1 MSLQTLNLQI
11 IKVLYV
17 YICCSVVKLYPTL
30 WETTEATYHMC
41 LLNIYIYSCWF
52 TNLRPTF
59 CYPIVCSPSSSSVH
73 GISQARILEWVAII
87 FSRGSSQ
94 SRDQTH
100 IFCIGRWVLFHWAT
114 MEVHIHVWKNGKVLV
129 AQSSPTLWNSVDYSL
144 PGSSVPG
151 VLHARVLEWVA
162 ILFLRGSSWLK
173 DQTCVSC
180 TASRFFTIWAT
191 REAPYICI
199 YIYNVY
205 RCIVTHMHIIH

>member
-1 MSLQTLNLQI
+1 MSLQTLHLKI

-41 LLNIYIYSCWF
+41 LLNIYIFIYIYLLIYIYIFIFIYIFIYIYICWF
-52 TNLRPTF
+52 TNLHPTF

-100 IFCIGRWVLFHWAT
+100 ISCIGRWVLYHWAT
-114 MEVHIHVWKNGKVLV
+114 MKAHIYVWKKG
-129 AQSSPTLWNSVDYSL
+129 
-144 PGSSVPG
+144 
-151 VLHARVLEWVA
+151 
-162 ILFLRGSSWLK
+162 
-173 DQTCVSC
+173 
-180 TASRFFTIWAT
+180 
-191 REAPYICI
+191 
-199 YIYNVY
+199 
-205 RCIVTHMHIIH
+205 RC